1 MKKYIVFMVSIS
13 LFLVGCQSR
22 GINNASSNVDTFY
35 FGDDLVFLEGEFI
48 TIDLEN
54 SSDIVKQKHDALS
67 AILTD
72 EEVLHDIAAM
82 TTTTANILS
91 QLGIQVTAAPESES
105 LDAML
110 TKEQYVLGSSQPI
123 DKTKV
128 LNVGSALSPNVET
141 IIELD
146 PKIALYSDAMPHG
159 EYMDILRDS
168 GVNLQPLGQSDYL
181 DMFVLLDVIG
191 NIYNHQNDQ
200 LNSLFKEMT
209 DTLMSVQ
216 ELLNAQAGQVQP
228 TVAIL
233 QVAGDTVL
241 ANNKETVL
249 GKIVTSLGLNN
260 VFKNNGNG
268 EVNKE
273 EILAANP
280 DYIIYFTHGN
290 AQDSLT
296 QFHEVLY
303 DEDSVYR
310 ELEAIKNEQ
319 AFPVA
324 SDEFIFAASVDLDVV
339 KVISYL
345 AKGFYE

>member
-1 MKKYIVFMVSIS
+1 MKKYIVLVVSIS
-13 LFLVGCQSR
+13 LFLVGCQS
-22 GINNASSNVDTFY
+22 GDSTGHSNPNTFY
-35 FGDDLVFLEGEFI
+35 FGEDLVFLEDEFI

-54 SSDIVKQKHDALS
+54 SSAIVKQKHAALS

-72 EEVLHDIAAM
+72 EEVLGDIAAM

-105 LDAML
+105 LDTLL
-110 TKEQYVLGSSQPI
+110 TKRQYVLGSSQSI

-128 LNVGSALSPNVET
+128 LNIGSAISPNVET

-146 PKIALYSDAMPHG
+146 PKLALYSDAMPHG

-191 NIYNHQNDQ
+191 SIYNHENEHI
-200 LNSLFKEMT
+200 NTLFKEMT
-209 DTLMSVQ
+209 DTLKSVQ
-216 ELLNAQAGQVQP
+216 ELLYAQAGQVQP

-241 ANNKETVL
+241 ANNDETVL
-249 GKIVTSLGLNN
+249 GKIVSALGVNN

-268 EVNKE
+268 EVNTE

-290 AQDSLT
+290 AQHSLD
-296 QFHEVLY
+296 QFHKTLY

-310 ELEAIKNEQ
+310 ELDAVKNMQ

-324 SDEFIFAASVDLDVV
+324 SEDFIFAASVDLDVV

>member
-1 MKKYIVFMVSIS
+1 MKKYMMILVSIN
-13 LFLVGCQSR
+13 LLLVGCQS
-22 GINNASSNVDTFY
+22 GGNTPSPNVNTFY
-35 FGDDLVFLEGEFI
+35 FGEDLVFIEDDVI

-54 SSDIVKQKHDALS
+54 SSAIVKEKHATLRT
-67 AILTD
+67 ILTD

-91 QLGIQVTAAPESES
+91 QIGIQVTAAPESEALSPS
-105 LDAML
+105 LTM
-110 TKEQYVLGSSQPI
+110 EQYVLGSSQPI

-128 LNVGSALSPNVET
+128 LNVGSALSPNVEA
-141 IIELD
+141 IMELD
-146 PKIALYSDAMPHG
+146 PKIVLYSDAMPHG
-159 EYMDILRDS
+159 EYMDILHAS
-168 GVNLQPLGQSDYL
+168 GINLQPLGQSDYL

-191 NIYNHQNDQ
+191 GIYNHQNEQ
-200 LNSLFKEMT
+200 INTIFKEMT
-209 DTLMSVQ
+209 DTLKSVQ
-216 ELLNAQAGQVQP
+216 ELLDVKVDQVQP

-233 QVAGDTVL
+233 QVAGDTII
-241 ANNKETVL
+241 ANNEETVL
-249 GKIVTSLGLNN
+249 GTIVTALGVNN

-280 DYIIYFTHGN
+280 DYIIYYTHGN
-290 AQDSLT
+290 GQASLT

-303 DEDSVYR
+303 DENGVYR
-310 ELEAIKNEQ
+310 ELQAVKNKQ

-324 SDEFIFAASVDLDVV
+324 SDDFIFAASVDLDIV